1 MTCSN
6 ANKANKAAFN
16 AGSNF
21 CREGQFVLGKY
32 YGNEF
37 SGTVTLSRVKY
48 GGRIQH
54 TVELLFP
61 IEVHSEILE
70 IVLCN
75 EEELEG
81 AFEVMEIKHCSDE

>member
-1 MTCSN
+1 MTYIN
-6 ANKANKAAFN
+6 VNKANKAAFN

-48 GGRIQH
+48 GGKIQH
-54 TVELLFP
+54 TIELLSP
-61 IEVHSEILE
+61 IEVHSEIRE

-81 AFEVMEIKHCSDE
+81 AFEVMDVEHHNV